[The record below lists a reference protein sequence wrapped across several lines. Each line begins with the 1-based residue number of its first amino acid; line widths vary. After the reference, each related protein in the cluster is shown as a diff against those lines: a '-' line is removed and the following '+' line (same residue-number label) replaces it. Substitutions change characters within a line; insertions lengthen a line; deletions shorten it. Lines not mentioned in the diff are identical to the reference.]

1 MLTWYFSPSGSETL
15 GHSQSAIEP
24 GELEVDENLLLKF
37 QHALA
42 SHEIELRFFYGGWD
56 SLHLA
61 NRADLVLSSETV
73 YSLSSLPS
81 LCRVLHSL
89 CWTTSK
95 DQHDA
100 GIAPN
105 STLCLVA
112 AKVLYFGVGG
122 GVDAFV
128 RELEMQG
135 GWHSQKRTQVMGVGR
150 AVIKAGWLT

>member
-1 MLTWYFSPSGSETL
+1 MLTWYFSLSGRETL

-56 SLHLA
+56 SLRLA

-89 CWTTSK
+89 CWPTSK

-150 AVIKAGWLT
+150 AVIQAGWLT